1 MAKTSFSFC
10 PLILRSSSTR
20 HIKFQYCWWKK
31 SCTTIKGLHL
41 KPGAPNLILFEDAV
55 IKMDLRE

>member
-31 SCTTIKGLHL
+31 SCTTFRGLHL